1 MDSFYPFK
9 IRRTFA
15 PSNND
20 KAFFNLLTQPKFQKA
35 GIEKKTQRH
44 KDTEKNNSV
53 TQYLCVEKQILII

>member
-35 GIEKKTQRH
+35 GIEKQNTETQRYR
-44 KDTEKNNSV
+44 E
-53 TQYLCVEKQILII
+53 

>member
-35 GIEKKTQRH
+35 GIEKKHRDTKIQRR
-44 KDTEKNNSV
+44 KT
-53 TQYLCVEKQILII
+53 L

>member
-35 GIEKKTQRH
+35 GIEKQNTETQRYR
-44 KDTEKNNSV
+44 EKKLCDSV
-53 TQYLCVEKQILII
+53 SLS

>member
-20 KAFFNLLTQPKFQKA
+20 NAIFDMLEQPKFQKA
-35 GIEKKTQRH
+35 GIEKQNTETQRYRE
-44 KDTEKNNSV
+44 EKLCDSV
-53 TQYLCVEKQILII
+53 SLC

>member
-20 KAFFNLLTQPKFQKA
+20 KAIFEMLEQPRTPERRGEIKVY
-35 GIEKKTQRH
+35 
-44 KDTEKNNSV
+44 SV
-53 TQYLCVEKQILII
+53 INYLKVV